1 MPWARRILADRDALE
16 LEVTALRTGL
26 TGELSLGVIPAAATS
41 AALLTD
47 PFCAAH
53 PLVRVRVWAG
63 LRSADVVE
71 RTRAR
76 YIEAYE
82 RISGLSFADWPGGAA

>member
-1 MPWARRILADRDALE
+1 
-16 LEVTALRTGL
+16 VTALRTGL

-71 RTRAR
+71 RIRRFELDAGIV
-76 YIEAYE
+76 YPEGVDVD
-82 RISGLSFADWPGGAA
+82 GLSVTPLYTDRL